1 MTKLLRVL
9 LRQASND
16 RGNAVAIVLLVLAV
30 TSLIGV
36 GMLTQSRIDVKFAT
50 SHKSHS
56 TAFNL
61 ADGAA
66 SLALVAVPYTTTP
79 KYEGNA
85 VPMPPMNKPSYRNPT
100 SLGDRGSY
108 LPVTIFQGPI
118 TDPRLLT
125 GEELETR
132 LLESWTAKGVGKR
145 RDTTDKAASNTQVRQ
160 GRHMPTEID
169 AQIPVHKSVPKH

>member
-1 MTKLLRVL
+1 MTKLPRVL

-16 RGNAVAIVLLVLAV
+16 RGNAVAIVLLVLALV
-30 TSLIGV
+30 SLIGV

-50 SHKSHS
+50 SHKSHA

-79 KYEGNA
+79 MYEGHA
-85 VPMPPMNKPSYRNPT
+85 VPIPPMNYPSYKSST
-100 SLGDRGSY
+100 SLGDRGAY
-108 LPVTIFQGPI
+108 LPLTIFQGPI

-145 RDTTDKAASNTQVRQ
+145 RDTAGKAASNTEVRQ

-169 AQIPVHKSVPKH
+169 AQIPTLKSVPKH

>member
-9 LRQASND
+9 LRQANND

-50 SHKSHS
+50 SHKSHA

-79 KYEGNA
+79 MYEGHA
-85 VPMPPMNKPSYRNPT
+85 VPIPPMNKSNYKTHT

-108 LPVTIFQGPI
+108 LPVVIFQGPI

-145 RDTTDKAASNTQVRQ
+145 RDTSDKAASNTEVRQ
-160 GRHMPTEID
+160 GRHVPTEID
-169 AQIPVHKSVPKH
+169 AQIPVLKSVPKN